1 MNPQT
6 DTSTTAGKIADLQ
19 ERLAQSRQPA
29 GEDAVRQVHDTGRL
43 TARERVEALLDDG
56 SFVEIDALARHRS
69 TAFGLDKERP
79 LTDGVVTGHGTVDGR
94 PVCVFSQDS
103 TLFEGKIG
111 EMTGAKIIKVL
122 ELALKSGTP
131 VIGFYDGAG
140 ARLKEGIV
148 ALDMYSRI
156 LRLQSQAS
164 GVIPQ
169 VAVVAGACRGVGV
182 HGVAMSDV
190 VISIAEQ
197 GSLSL
202 DANPAGLVEN
212 PDTGTSHIVVPDES
226 SAADTVADVLSY
238 LPSNNRAIAPA
249 AEPAATE
256 LATRLAEQDAGAEEL
271 GHEIDHL
278 IPDSPAEAYDVRDV
292 LAAVLDEDS
301 LLELGLGYAPNI
313 ITGFARLAGRSVGVV
328 ANQPTMKAGGI
339 DIDAAEKVSYF
350 IQLCDAFNVPL
361 VSFIDA
367 PGFLP
372 EDADAPVI
380 RRTAKLFH
388 ATAAATVGK
397 ITVITRKA
405 TGSAYL
411 ALAAKRMGT
420 DLVFAWPTAEIA
432 VADAEAIAAEVGA
445 DEDEIHEKL
454 LHPYEAAASGLV
466 DAVLPPR
473 QTREKLVEALTLL
486 ERKVED
492 GHPRKHDVVAY

>member
-1 MNPQT
+1 MNPQN

-19 ERLAQSRQPA
+19 DRLAKSRQPA
-29 GEDAVRQVHDTGRL
+29 GEDAVRAVHGAGRL

-69 TAFGLDKERP
+69 KAFDLEKERP
-79 LTDGVVTGHGTVDGR
+79 LTDGVVTGHGTIDGR
-94 PVCVFSQDS
+94 PVCVFSQDA

-111 EMTGAKIIKVL
+111 ETTGAKIIKVL

-140 ARLKEGIV
+140 ARLKEGII

-169 VAVVAGACRGVGV
+169 IAVVAGECRGVQV
-182 HGVAMSDV
+182 HGIAMSDI
-190 VISIAEQ
+190 VISVDGQ
-197 GSLSL
+197 GSLSM
-202 DANPAGLVEN
+202 DANPGGVVEIQE
-212 PDTGTSHIVVPDES
+212 PGTAHIVVPDES
-226 SAADTVADVLSY
+226 AAQDTVADVLSY

-249 AEPAATE
+249 TEPVNTE
-256 LATRLAEQDAGAEEL
+256 LANRHAEEGADEAAL
-271 GHEIDHL
+271 VHEINRL
-278 IPDSPAEAYDVRDV
+278 IPDSASETYDVRDV

-301 LLELGLGYAPNI
+301 LLELGLGFAPNI
-313 ITGFARLAGRSVGVV
+313 ITGFARLEGRAIGVI
-328 ANQPTMKAGGI
+328 ANQPTVKAGGI
-339 DIDAAEKVSYF
+339 DIDSAEKVSYF

-361 VSFIDA
+361 VSFVDA

-388 ATAAATVGK
+388 TTAAASVGK

-420 DLVFAWPTAEIA
+420 DLVFAWPTAEVA
-432 VADAEAIAAEVGA
+432 VADADTFAAEIGA
-445 DEDEIHEKL
+445 DEAAAQD
-454 LHPYEAAASGLV
+454 PYEAAASGLV
-466 DAVLPPR
+466 DVVLPPSETR
-473 QTREKLVEALTLL
+473 QKLAEGLGLL

-492 GHPRKHDVVAY
+492 GYPRKHGIVTF